1 MSDDTSKDE
10 TVITSTIGETEMKQF
25 FSAFL
30 AVMILAGCAN
40 TMPLIDMK
48 SSGNPA
54 EAQEDWIH
62 CERLADLAERDLM
75 TASRIRTE
83 GSAARPKLKAL
94 RSATSA
100 IVSFGLLHNRQDR
113 DRFIKKA
120 KRGNGPTSAKM
131 TFTPSTLTRSTLL
144 PFSKTCHV
152 RLKS

>member
-10 TVITSTIGETEMKQF
+10 TVTTSTIGETEMKQF

-62 CERLADLAERDLM
+62 CERLADLAEPTGEAVVTGALW
-75 TASRIRTE
+75 TAF
-83 GSAARPKLKAL
+83 GSAATMAGLSVLGYVSGDFTTGTAAAIGAVGGLIGGALNSWRVNGLDQDAVTLKCLEGRGHTVLKL
-94 RSATSA
+94 
-100 IVSFGLLHNRQDR
+100 
-113 DRFIKKA
+113 
-120 KRGNGPTSAKM
+120 
-131 TFTPSTLTRSTLL
+131 
-144 PFSKTCHV
+144 
-152 RLKS
+152 